1 MHPSLTLQRKRFK
14 EYLRSQKDIAAGVVI
29 ITNPVT
35 GEQEY
40 WHPGSVPAGTPQI
53 KRFTFNSEIVWTVEH
68 NFGER
73 PLVTVWKGSGIGVY
87 GFGTQAF
94 GTSPFGGG
102 TFTEDGEEATDE
114 PVIEEVDLNSFTV
127 TWLVAT
133 SGVVVVLG

>member
-40 WHPGSVPAGTPQI
+40 WHPGSVPAGTTQI
-53 KRFTFNSEIVWTVEH
+53 KRFTFSSALVWTVEH

-114 PVIEEVDLNSFTV
+114 PLIEEVDLNSFTV
-127 TWLVAT
+127 TWITPT